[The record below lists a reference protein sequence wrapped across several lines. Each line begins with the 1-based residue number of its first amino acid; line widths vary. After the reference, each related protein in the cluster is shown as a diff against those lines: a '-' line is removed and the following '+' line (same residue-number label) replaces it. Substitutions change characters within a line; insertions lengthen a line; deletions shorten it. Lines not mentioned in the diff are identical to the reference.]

1 MNFFL
6 AQFEARGKPISI
18 SHVLYQRS
26 LALLTSPPLP
36 ASRDLL
42 IQTNKIAHR
51 FCCLTFNVYALS
63 GENALSKA
71 KTATQRLLM
80 ALDGTPIVLVGMMG
94 AGKTSVGRRLA
105 HHLER
110 QFLDSDHEI
119 EAAAGMNIEDYF
131 TTHGEKQFRL
141 GEAKVVQR
149 LLEEKNIVL
158 ATGGGAFINETTRQI
173 IEKKAVSVWI
183 NAEFDLLFARVSR
196 KSNRPLL
203 KTPNP
208 RQTLKDLIDQRYPT
222 YELADVHVTTSEV
235 PHDTVANE
243 IIGALNLYFNNKS
256 QQS

>member
-1 MNFFL
+1 
-6 AQFEARGKPISI
+6 
-18 SHVLYQRS
+18 
-26 LALLTSPPLP
+26 
-36 ASRDLL
+36 
-42 IQTNKIAHR
+42 
-51 FCCLTFNVYALS
+51 
-63 GENALSKA
+63 
-71 KTATQRLLM
+71 M

-105 HHLER
+105 HHLDR

-131 TTHGEKQFRL
+131 TTHGEEQFRL

-149 LLEEKNIVL
+149 LLDEKNIVL

-183 NAEFDLLFARVSR
+183 NAEFDLLFSRVSR
-196 KSNRPLL
+196 KSTRPLL
-203 KTPNP
+203 KTANP

-222 YELADVHVTTSEV
+222 YELANVHVTTREV

-256 QQS
+256 Q